1 MCIAAKYIR
10 ETRNGRTLERE
21 ILLPN
26 PKVFSPKS
34 VGAVAI
40 VNTCFGIRAAMKDL
54 KKTRRKETYLFR
66 GFDKWTQLQLQLVVR
81 NMTDV
86 ADWIDAYPHA

>member
-40 VNTCFGIRAAMKDL
+40 VNTCFGIRAATKDL

-66 GFDKWTQLQLQLVVR
+66 MWYRQMDT
-81 NMTDV
+81 V
-86 ADWIDAYPHA
+86 AVTAGCQKYDRRG